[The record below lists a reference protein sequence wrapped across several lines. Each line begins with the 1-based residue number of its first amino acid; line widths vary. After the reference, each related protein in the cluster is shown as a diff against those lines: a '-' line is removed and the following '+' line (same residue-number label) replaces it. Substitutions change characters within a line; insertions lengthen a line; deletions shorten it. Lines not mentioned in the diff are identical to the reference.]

1 MIKPSNYVPTI
12 KSLSRRAHGL
22 RMNNKSL
29 YFMGSI
35 PFLLVIKM
43 LPHPESSK
51 VSFPGLILLFHS
63 ILLCFLSSEKHF
75 PSLFCPSSQ
84 FCYILRVLQLHF
96 LVLILLYHSLSPC
109 SQYCIAPKT
118 CKHLCSF
125 KLQLYQYQPKI
136 EHSCLCQF
144 VGMRLAHMGI
154 KAKFTQFLKICAN
167 ISMASS
173 LLF

>member
-1 MIKPSNYVPTI
+1 
-12 KSLSRRAHGL
+12 
-22 RMNNKSL
+22 
-29 YFMGSI
+29 MGSI
-35 PFLLVIKM
+35 PSLLVIKI
-43 LPHPESSK
+43 LPHPESSE

-75 PSLFCPSSQ
+75 PSLFCQSSQ
-84 FCYILRVLQLHF
+84 FCYILRVPQLHF

-136 EHSCLCQF
+136 KHSWLCQF
-144 VGMRLAHMGI
+144 VGKKLAHMGI